1 VTPSSEEQALV
12 PWETTEERSV
22 TRASILAALRKT
34 IAAGKPVIG
43 AGASI
48 GIVARSAEAGGADLI
63 IVYSTGKTRIWG
75 LPTTP
80 LLHSN
85 PVTLSMYD
93 EIDNVVDRT
102 PIIGGAQAGDPTYR
116 RLPRLVRAFRDQGFD
131 GIINFPSAGV
141 DPVRA
146 AMREHV
152 GQGLRREAEMI
163 RLAREQDYFTMSYSY
178 TAEQARI
185 NAAAGVDIQV
195 AHTGWTEGGE
205 SGRIDAPSLQ
215 RSAELV
221 QEFIE
226 ITRREHPDCICLAH
240 GGSIATPEDT
250 TYLYEHSDAQGF
262 VGASSIERIPIERA
276 VKQTVTDFKN
286 QKLRA

>member
-1 VTPSSEEQALV
+1 MGFETDV
-12 PWETTEERSV
+12 PERSF
-22 TRASILAALRKT
+22 TRESILARLRDT
-34 IAAGKPVIG
+34 LSQGRPIVG
-43 AGASI
+43 AGSSA
-48 GIVARSAEAGGADLI
+48 GIVARSAEKAGADLI

-93 EIDNVVDRT
+93 EINNVIDDV
-102 PIIGGAQAGDPTYR
+102 PIIGGAHAGDPTYR
-116 RLPRLVRAFRDQGFD
+116 RLPGLIKAFRDKGFD

-141 DPVRA
+141 DPSRSD
-146 AMREHV
+146 MREHV
-152 GQGLRREAEMI
+152 GQGITQEAKMI
-163 RLAREQDYFTMSYSY
+163 SLAREQDYFTLSYSY

-185 NAAAGVDIQV
+185 NAAAGVDVQV
-195 AHTGWTEGGE
+195 AHTGWTSGGF
-205 SGRIDAPSLQ
+205 SGREDAPSVE
-215 RSAELV
+215 RSSEIV

-226 ITRREHPDCICLAH
+226 ITRKENPDCICLAH

-250 TYLYEHSDAQGF
+250 VYLYENTDAQGF

-276 VKQTVTDFKN
+276 IFDTVTAFKD
-286 QKLRA
+286 KKIRTA